1 MAVRKIETTIALS
14 GEQQFKRAMS
24 DAARE
29 IRVQET
35 ALKALSAA
43 YENNGDKAAMLT
55 GKQSL
60 LKQQIAQQ
68 EQIVQALKSRFD
80 KFSADPEKNFREIQ
94 SLSIEYNAATA
105 RLEKYKKALS
115 STDREIE
122 ELGRDAIKAGRQ
134 IEEGIGDGAREA
146 ENELTDLMST
156 MQDSLSAIQSN
167 TAVTAIKTVWDTAT
181 GAFNA
186 IDGFVTGTTDYR
198 RQLSFLI
205 QNAGTMDFGLDETED
220 MLVKTQTIT
229 ADASAAIEGLS
240 NLFRVEG
247 MSEYRLNRVMEN
259 LLGASI
265 TWPDTMKFES
275 LSESFQETLATGQ
288 AVGQYGALLERLG
301 VNLDEFNKALDESKT
316 PEGDLEAAIAY
327 MTSNELSDA
336 YNKYKEDNS
345 ELIKELETIARLE
358 FQSARLGGIL
368 ARNLTTPLKDTW
380 ADTLDWVNDTLETWE
395 ADGLDAAIAKVKAD
409 IETAKATFDVAMEAA
424 GMPTISELMD
434 IAKLMTPQGL
444 AEAAREKTAGYVTRR
459 LSGIK
464 ENAVSYDDYLIATG
478 QKKEVGKNKNGF
490 RISAQSWDD
499 EDLREANEA
508 IERMNALVEKGM
520 VDENQA
526 QYWQS
531 RYISGNLV
539 DSELL
544 ETIAEYEEVASVA
557 AREAGSNAGQQYA
570 EGFEEWLDPTTWGE
584 GKEVTSLQVIGQRSM
599 DDVLAGIDLD
609 AYYKEMNGAGKEGGA
624 ELMEGLEEGSEGAA
638 TAGMAAGAAFGG
650 AFAAGLT
657 SQVSYVAASAGALAA
672 AAAAAAR
679 AVSAPSMAVGGGV
692 NLALNIDGKTFARA
706 TAPYM
711 SGELAVDAR

>member
-1 MAVRKIETTIALS
+1 MATRRIETTIALD
-14 GEQQFKRAMS
+14 GEQAFKKGLAA
-24 DAARE
+24 AARE
-29 IRVQET
+29 MRVLESES
-35 ALKALSAA
+35 KALAA
-43 YENNGDKAAMLT
+43 SFGTSGDAAAAAAA
-55 GKQSL
+55 KQRNL
-60 LKQQIAQQ
+60 QNQVAQQ
-68 EQIVQALKSRFD
+68 EQIVSALEQAVKDAAKAYGES
-80 KFSADPEKNFREIQ
+80 SAEVDGYAIKLN
-94 SLSIEYNAATA
+94 NART
-105 RLEKYKKALS
+105 RLANLQKALTS
-115 STDREIE
+115 SDREVE

-146 ENELTDLMST
+146 ENELTDLMAT

-205 QNAGTMDFGLDETED
+205 QNAGAMDFGLDETED

-247 MSEYRLNRVMEN
+247 MSEYSLNRVMEN

-288 AVGQYGALLERLG
+288 AVGQYGELLERLG

-345 ELIKELETIARLE
+345 ELIKEMETIARLE
-358 FQSARLGGIL
+358 FQSARIGGIL
-368 ARNLTTPLKDTW
+368 ARNITTPTKDAL
-380 ADTLDWVNDTLETWE
+380 ADTLDWVSDTLETWE
-395 ADGLDAAIAKVKAD
+395 AQGLDAAIAKVEAD
-409 IETAKATFDVAMEAA
+409 IESAKIAFDLKMQAAGLPTTSDVKGWMEGMTPAGLAATILDNMGLTEGADQIRKIFGIEVERPAEKPYLTSGKTPDFETTARDWGEETYDKSYAEALYQSGIVSEKQKEYLEGYYENQEREAA
-424 GMPTISELMD
+424 
-434 IAKLMTPQGL
+434 
-444 AEAAREKTAGYVTRR
+444 
-459 LSGIK
+459 
-464 ENAVSYDDYLIATG
+464 
-478 QKKEVGKNKNGF
+478 
-490 RISAQSWDD
+490 
-499 EDLREANEA
+499 
-508 IERMNALVEKGM
+508 
-520 VDENQA
+520 
-526 QYWQS
+526 
-531 RYISGNLV
+531 
-539 DSELL
+539 
-544 ETIAEYEEVASVA
+544 
-557 AREAGSNAGQQYA
+557 EAGSNAGQQYA
-570 EGFEEWLDPTTWGE
+570 EGFEEYLDPTTWGE

>member
-1 MAVRKIETTIALS
+1 MATRRIETTIALD
-14 GEQQFKRAMS
+14 GEQAFKKGLAA
-24 DAARE
+24 AARE
-29 IRVQET
+29 MRVLESES
-35 ALKALSAA
+35 KALAA
-43 YENNGDKAAMLT
+43 SFGTSGDAAAAAAA
-55 GKQSL
+55 KQRNL
-60 LKQQIAQQ
+60 QNQVAQQ
-68 EQIVQALKSRFD
+68 EQIVSALEQAVKDAAKAYGES
-80 KFSADPEKNFREIQ
+80 SAEVDGYAIKLN
-94 SLSIEYNAATA
+94 NART
-105 RLEKYKKALS
+105 RLANLQKALTS
-115 STDREIE
+115 SDREVE

-146 ENELTDLMST
+146 ENELTDLMAT

-205 QNAGTMDFGLDETED
+205 QNAGEMDFGLDETED

-247 MSEYRLNRVMEN
+247 MDEYKLNRVMEN

-265 TWPDTMKFES
+265 TWPNTMNFES
-275 LSESFQETLATGQ
+275 LAESFQETLATGQ
-288 AVGQYGALLERLG
+288 AVGQYGELLERLG
-301 VNLDEFNKALDESKT
+301 VDLETFNKTLKDSPT
-316 PEGDLEAAIAY
+316 PEGDLEEAIAY
-327 MTSNELSDA
+327 MTSNELIDA

-345 ELIKELETIARLE
+345 ELIKEMETIARLE
-358 FQSARLGGIL
+358 FQSARIGGIL
-368 ARNLTTPLKDTW
+368 AKNITTPLKDEFSNVLDW
-380 ADTLDWVNDTLETWE
+380 IADTLEEWE
-395 ADGLDAAIAKVKAD
+395 
-409 IETAKATFDVAMEAA
+409 
-424 GMPTISELMD
+424 
-434 IAKLMTPQGL
+434 
-444 AEAAREKTAGYVTRR
+444 
-459 LSGIK
+459 
-464 ENAVSYDDYLIATG
+464 
-478 QKKEVGKNKNGF
+478 KNGF
-490 RISAQSWDD
+490 DGVVKKMK
-499 EDLREANEA
+499 EDLVTAGTEGMKEQGRTQEEIDAAAAMLRGEAGNKEFMTLLKARLPMFFPKTREPEYEGFEKELDFSKPDSPPLAVIGERSIDKVLAGIDREAYYKDLNEKEA
-508 IERMNALVEKGM
+508 AAFE
-520 VDENQA
+520 QA
-526 QYWQS
+526 QREWFEM
-531 RYISGNLV
+531 N
-539 DSELL
+539 
-544 ETIAEYEEVASVA
+544 EEA
-557 AREAGSNAGQQYA
+557 AAEAGSEAGQQFTQ
-570 EGFEEWLDPTTWGE
+570 GFEEWLDPTTWGE

>member
-1 MAVRKIETTIALS
+1 MATRRIETTIALD
-14 GEQQFKRAMS
+14 GEQAFKKGLAA
-24 DAARE
+24 AARE
-29 IRVQET
+29 MRVLESES
-35 ALKALSAA
+35 KALAA
-43 YENNGDKAAMLT
+43 SFGTSGDAAAAAAA
-55 GKQSL
+55 KQRNL
-60 LKQQIAQQ
+60 QNQVAQQ
-68 EQIVQALKSRFD
+68 EQIVSALEQAVKDAAKAYGES
-80 KFSADPEKNFREIQ
+80 SAEVDGYAIKLN
-94 SLSIEYNAATA
+94 NART
-105 RLEKYKKALS
+105 RLANLQKALTS
-115 STDREIE
+115 SDREVE

-247 MSEYRLNRVMEN
+247 MDEYKLNRVMEN

-265 TWPDTMKFES
+265 TWPNTMKFES
-275 LSESFQETLATGQ
+275 LAESFQETLATGQ
-288 AVGQYGALLERLG
+288 AVGQYGELLERLG
-301 VNLDEFNKALDESKT
+301 VDLETFNKTLKDSPT
-316 PEGDLEAAIAY
+316 PEGDLEEAIAY
-327 MTSNELSDA
+327 MTSNELIDA

-345 ELIKELETIARLE
+345 ELIKEMETIARLE
-358 FQSARLGGIL
+358 FQSARIGGIL
-368 ARNLTTPLKDTW
+368 AKNITTPVKEAWSNVLDYI
-380 ADTLDWVNDTLETWE
+380 ADTMEKWE
-395 ADGLDAAIAKVKAD
+395 KEGAKGVENKIIEDQVSIVKSELAAEGASEGMQKAA
-409 IETAKATFDVAMEAA
+409 ENLVRGVAGNGDVAMLV
-424 GMPTISELMD
+424 GDRLP
-434 IAKLMTPQGL
+434 GL
-444 AEAAREKTAGYVTRR
+444 AKALNETENSSWWKGLGNFGQWVEENVLKDVFGGAAMMARDMTGGLIDLTGLFEKEPVEAGRE
-459 LSGIK
+459 
-464 ENAVSYDDYLIATG
+464 TG
-478 QKKEVGKNKNGF
+478 QQF
-490 RISAQSWDD
+490 TQ
-499 EDLREANEA
+499 
-508 IERMNALVEKGM
+508 
-520 VDENQA
+520 
-526 QYWQS
+526 
-531 RYISGNLV
+531 
-539 DSELL
+539 
-544 ETIAEYEEVASVA
+544 
-557 AREAGSNAGQQYA
+557 
-570 EGFEEWLDPTTWGE
+570 GFEEWLDPTTWGE

-609 AYYKEMNGAGKEGGA
+609 AYYKEMNGAGKEGGE

-679 AVSAPSMAVGGGV
+679 AVSAPSVGVGGGL

-711 SGELAVDAR
+711 SGELAAEAQ

>member
-1 MAVRKIETTIALS
+1 MATRRIETTIALD
-14 GEQQFKRAMS
+14 GEQAFKKGLAA
-24 DAARE
+24 AARE
-29 IRVQET
+29 MRVLESES
-35 ALKALSAA
+35 KALAA
-43 YENNGDKAAMLT
+43 SFGTSGDAAAAAAA
-55 GKQSL
+55 KQRNL
-60 LKQQIAQQ
+60 QNQVAQQ
-68 EQIVQALKSRFD
+68 EQIVSALEQAVKDAAKAYGES
-80 KFSADPEKNFREIQ
+80 SAEVDGYAIKLN
-94 SLSIEYNAATA
+94 NART
-105 RLEKYKKALS
+105 RLANLQKALTS
-115 STDREIE
+115 SDREVE

-146 ENELTDLMST
+146 ENELTDLMAT

-205 QNAGTMDFGLDETED
+205 QNAGAMDFGLDETED

-247 MSEYRLNRVMEN
+247 MDEYKLNRVMEN

-265 TWPDTMKFES
+265 TWPNTMNFES
-275 LSESFQETLATGQ
+275 LAESFQETLATGQ
-288 AVGQYGALLERLG
+288 AVGQYGELLERLG
-301 VNLDEFNKALDESKT
+301 VDLETFNKTLKDSPT
-316 PEGDLEAAIAY
+316 PEGDLEEAIAY
-327 MTSNELSDA
+327 MTSNELIDA

-345 ELIKELETIARLE
+345 ELIKEMETIARLE
-358 FQSARLGGIL
+358 FQSARIGGIL
-368 ARNLTTPLKDTW
+368 AKNITTPLKDEFSNVLDW
-380 ADTLDWVNDTLETWE
+380 IADTLEEWE
-395 ADGLDAAIAKVKAD
+395 
-409 IETAKATFDVAMEAA
+409 
-424 GMPTISELMD
+424 
-434 IAKLMTPQGL
+434 
-444 AEAAREKTAGYVTRR
+444 
-459 LSGIK
+459 
-464 ENAVSYDDYLIATG
+464 
-478 QKKEVGKNKNGF
+478 KNGF
-490 RISAQSWDD
+490 DGVVKKMK
-499 EDLREANEA
+499 EDLVTAGTEGMKEQGRTQEEIDAAAAMLRGEAGNKEFMTLLKARLPMFFPETREPEYEGFEKELDFSKPDSTPLAVIGERSIDKVLAGIDREAYYKDLNEKEA
-508 IERMNALVEKGM
+508 AAFE
-520 VDENQA
+520 QA
-526 QYWQS
+526 QREWFEM
-531 RYISGNLV
+531 N
-539 DSELL
+539 
-544 ETIAEYEEVASVA
+544 EEA
-557 AREAGSNAGQQYA
+557 AAEAGSEAGQQFTQ
-570 EGFEEWLDPTTWGE
+570 GFEEWLDPTTWGE

-609 AYYKEMNGAGKEGGA
+609 AYYKEMNGAGKEGGE

-711 SGELAVDAR
+711 SGELAVNP